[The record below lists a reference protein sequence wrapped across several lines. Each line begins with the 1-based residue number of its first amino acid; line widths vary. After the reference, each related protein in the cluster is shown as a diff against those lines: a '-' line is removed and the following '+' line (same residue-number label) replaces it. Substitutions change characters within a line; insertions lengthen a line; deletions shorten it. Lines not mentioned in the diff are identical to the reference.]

1 MPDNPYQQEFWSNDE
16 EELWNDVAPLLLE
29 VYFSGIDGGVDALDP
44 GMRVLVDF
52 DHINTDALDFA
63 RRYRYDLIKGIT
75 ETTRRQTQKAVSD
88 WISSGAPLD
97 ALEAVLQKT
106 FGSVRANMIAVT
118 EVTRVFAEGNAAA
131 WSSAGLVDKVR
142 WNTAKDDLVCPICQP
157 RAGEEYDL
165 NDVTHRPPAHIRC
178 RCWLQP
184 VVSEERLA
192 ERLDEILA

>member
-75 ETTRRQTQKAVSD
+75 ETTRRQTQQAISN
-88 WISSGAPLD
+88 WIQSGAPLD

-106 FGSVRANMIAVT
+106 FGPVRANMIAVT

-131 WSSAGLVDKVR
+131 WDSTGLVNKFQ
-142 WNTAKDDLVCPICQP
+142 WNTAQDEKVCPICSP
-157 RAGEEYDL
+157 RAGELYDL
-165 NDVTHRPPAHIRC
+165 NDAANRPPVHIGD
-178 RCWLQP
+178 RCWMTP